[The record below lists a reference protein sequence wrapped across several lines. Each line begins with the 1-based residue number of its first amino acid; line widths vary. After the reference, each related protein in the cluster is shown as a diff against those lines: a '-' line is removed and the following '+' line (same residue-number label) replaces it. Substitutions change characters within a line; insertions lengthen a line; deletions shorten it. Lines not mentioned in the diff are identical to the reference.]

1 MLNFLS
7 NLLAPERIQR
17 TKRYLLI
24 AVCGLALL
32 SIGVHELLGR
42 NGYLARRRRRIQ
54 IQTLAAEVEKLKQ
67 ENMELNQKIKNLR
80 SDPDT
85 IEKLAR
91 EQLRLGRPGDVIVS
105 LPPEEQSAASSPLT
119 PSRK

>member
-1 MLNFLS
+1 MRNFLATI
-7 NLLAPERIQR
+7 LAPERIRR
-17 TKRYLLI
+17 TKLTVLI
-24 AVCGLALL
+24 ASCGLVLL
-32 SIGVHELLGR
+32 SLGTHELLGR

-54 IQTLAAEVEKLKQ
+54 IQTLAGEVEKLKQ

-105 LPPEEQSAASSPLT
+105 LPPAEQPARSSPPT
-119 PSRK
+119 PSTK